1 MEFTI
6 ELLGAIVV
14 GIFGVAQ
21 GIVAIMQIIREKK
34 NDRIGTEQLLFD
46 LQQELTTGE
55 TWNMINKQPADDK
68 YLILTYERVI
78 TKFML
83 LKKIVGE
90 NSPAITSIIRN
101 IHYVDNLIS
110 YKYKDSNNTD
120 EWANI
125 YKNARQ
131 NLISKIE
138 RINQKIS
145 VVSDFYSKK
154 YAEIATVQ
162 TIMGKRL
169 LKMLNFSDVKNVLD
183 FGCGDARHS
192 IAIAVE
198 YPAIKVD
205 GFDASTDLIRLANEK
220 KTELGLSNVNFWVE
234 DANNFYREDSYN
246 IVLCNFVIHWV
257 GPQCFKIISNAL
269 KEGGQFVAS
278 ISGGVNGKGST
289 PELREVIWRKIEEF
303 GYDKYFTEWDDKRY
317 NPDQGIVETELR
329 KAGFSPFR
337 VVSEKRNNLDSPNG
351 KSPKEIYEAELVT
364 TLPPYYAKLHNA
376 EERKQLYESVLSCFL
391 EEKTPITN
399 VDIVIQARKNVK

>member
-1 MEFTI
+1 
-6 ELLGAIVV
+6 
-14 GIFGVAQ
+14 
-21 GIVAIMQIIREKK
+21 MQIVRERK
-34 NDRIGTEQLLFD
+34 NDRINTEQLLFD

-101 IHYVDNLIS
+101 IHYVENLIS
-110 YKYKDSNNTD
+110 YEYKDSGNTD

-145 VVSDFYSKK
+145 VVSDFYSEK

-169 LKMLNFSDVKNVLD
+169 LKMLDFSGVESMLD

-192 IAIAVE
+192 IAVATE
-198 YPAIKVD
+198 YPAVKVD
-205 GFDASTDLIRLANEK
+205 GFDAATDLIRLANEK
-220 KTELGLSNVNFWVE
+220 KTRLNLSNANFWVE
-234 DANNFYREDSYN
+234 DANNFYRENDYD
-246 IVLCNFVIHWV
+246 IILCNFVIHWV
-257 GPQCFKIISNAL
+257 GPQCFKIIGNAL
-269 KEGGQFVAS
+269 KEGGQFAAS
-278 ISGGVNGKGST
+278 ISGGVGGKGST
-289 PELREVIWRKIEEF
+289 PELRELIWRKIEEF
-303 GYDKYFTEWDDKRY
+303 GYDKYFTEWDDRRY
-317 NPDQGIVETELR
+317 NPDRDMVETELH
-329 KAGFSPFR
+329 KAGFDRFQ

-351 KSPKEIYEAELVT
+351 KTPKEIYEAELVT
-364 TLPPYYAKLHNA
+364 TLPPYYAKLRND
-376 EERKQLYESVLSCFL
+376 EERKKLYESALSCCL
-391 EEKTPITN
+391 EEKIPITN
-399 VDIVIQARKNVK
+399 VDIVIRARKNIKG